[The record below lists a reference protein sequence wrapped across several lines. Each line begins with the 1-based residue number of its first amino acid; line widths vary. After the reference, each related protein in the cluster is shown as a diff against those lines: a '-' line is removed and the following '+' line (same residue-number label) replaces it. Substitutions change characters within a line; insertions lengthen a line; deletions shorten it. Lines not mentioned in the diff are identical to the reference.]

1 MIDVAQAINGKTENG
16 ITRLSRILVRIQD
29 AATGA

>member
-1 MIDVAQAINGKTENG
+1 MIDVAQAIDGKGGNWCTG
-16 ITRLSRILVRIQD
+16 LSRILVRIQD